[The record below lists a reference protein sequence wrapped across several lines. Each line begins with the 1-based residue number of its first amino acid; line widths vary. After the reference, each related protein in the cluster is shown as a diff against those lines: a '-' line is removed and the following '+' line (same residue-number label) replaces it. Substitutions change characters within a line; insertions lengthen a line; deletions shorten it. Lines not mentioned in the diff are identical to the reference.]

1 MTCSD
6 ETLVMSMNPFGPLK
20 TSLARHRYKKS
31 DGFIYYTG
39 YLMFCTMRFIYYTG
53 YLRRN
58 TGHKEYRT
66 PIQFTRIQRTRKGVS
81 SKFLSSELQNFE
93 KVGLG

>member
-31 DGFIYYTG
+31 DG
-39 YLMFCTMRFIYYTG
+39 FIYYTG